1 MEGGGN
7 FLKNSI
13 RRRITLS
20 IFTVIF
26 ITILIFEAVFIIGV
40 RQFYYGRAL
49 GILSDKAVSI
59 ANFYNMYLRYEDL
72 YRKGTVILD
81 NYEEKDRAELQIVDI
96 EGNIIVSSAG
106 FLHTE
111 KVDVKSIRT
120 LKVGEFHSW
129 RGRLD
134 TIDGEILIVSTPL
147 IMGNSNTIVGFIRLV
162 SSIEEITITVKDLIL
177 KSVFLSTFILVLSLI
192 LASLLS
198 GSIVKPIKHLTYV
211 SRSIADGNFDIVAD
225 KNIMMK

>member
-177 KSVFLSTFILVLSLI
+177 KSVFLSTLFWFCH
-192 LASLLS
+192 LS
-198 GSIVKPIKHLTYV
+198 GVFTVRKHCKTYKTPHLCF
-211 SRSIADGNFDIVAD
+211 RSIADGNFDIVAD

>member
-1 MEGGGN
+1 M
-7 FLKNSI
+7 KNSI

-81 NYEEKDRAELQIVDI
+81 NYEEKTAQSFKL
-96 EGNIIVSSAG
+96 
-106 FLHTE
+106 
-111 KVDVKSIRT
+111 
-120 LKVGEFHSW
+120 
-129 RGRLD
+129 
-134 TIDGEILIVSTPL
+134 
-147 IMGNSNTIVGFIRLV
+147 
-162 SSIEEITITVKDLIL
+162 
-177 KSVFLSTFILVLSLI
+177 
-192 LASLLS
+192 
-198 GSIVKPIKHLTYV
+198 
-211 SRSIADGNFDIVAD
+211 
-225 KNIMMK
+225 